1 MQINLTGKN
10 IQITDPLR
18 TYVNSK
24 FKRINRH
31 FDELIDIHVVLDVE
45 KHEQRAEATIKAR
58 GKAIFADA
66 KKPDMYAAIDV
77 LIDKLDRQIIKHKE
91 KIRDHH
97 AIPSKAIP
105 IE

>member
-18 TYVNSK
+18 TYVEGK
-24 FKRINRH
+24 FARINRH
-31 FDELIDIHVVLDVE
+31 FDDLIDVHVVLDVA
-45 KHEQRAEATIKAR
+45 KLEQHAEATIKTR

-66 KKPDMYAAIDV
+66 RESDMYAAIDA
-77 LIDKLDRQIIKHKE
+77 LTDKLDRQVIKHKE
-91 KIRDHH
+91 KMRDHH
-97 AIPSKAIP
+97 AVPAKAIP

>member
-18 TYVNSK
+18 SYVVSK
-24 FKRINRH
+24 FERITRH
-31 FDELIDIHVVLDVE
+31 FEEVIEINVVLDVE
-45 KHEQRAEATIKAR
+45 KFNQHAEATVKSR
-58 GKAIFADA
+58 GKAIFAEA
-66 KKPDMYAAIDV
+66 KQQDMYAAIDI
-77 LIDKLDRQIIKHKE
+77 LIDKLDRQVLKHKE

-97 AIPSKAIP
+97 ALPSKAIP

>member
-18 TYVNSK
+18 SYVNGK
-24 FKRINRH
+24 FKRITRH
-31 FDELIDIHVVLDVE
+31 FDEVIDIHVVLDVE
-45 KHEQRAEATIKAR
+45 KLEQRAEATINTR
-58 GKAIFADA
+58 GKSIFADS
-66 KKPDMYAAIDV
+66 KQRDMYAAIDM
-77 LIDKLDRQIIKHKE
+77 LIDKLDRQILKHKE

-97 AIPSKAIP
+97 ALPSKAIP

>member
-18 TYVNSK
+18 TYVRGK
-24 FKRINRH
+24 FERITRH
-31 FDELIDIHVVLDVE
+31 FDDVIDIHVVLDVE
-45 KHEQRAEATIKAR
+45 KFKQHAEATINTR

-66 KKPDMYAAIDV
+66 KQRDMYAAIDL

-97 AIPSKAIP
+97 ALPSKAIP

>member
-10 IQITDPLR
+10 IHITDPLR
-18 TYVNSK
+18 TYVNGK

-31 FDELIDIHVVLDVE
+31 FDEVIDIHVVLDVE
-45 KHEQRAEATIKAR
+45 KLEQRAEATINTR
-58 GKAIFADA
+58 GKAIFADS
-66 KKPDMYAAIDV
+66 KQRDMYAAIDM

-91 KIRDHH
+91 KIRNHH
-97 AIPSKAIP
+97 ALPSKAIP

>member
-18 TYVNSK
+18 TYVNGK

-31 FDELIDIHVVLDVE
+31 FDDVIDIHVVLDVE
-45 KHEQRAEATIKAR
+45 KLEQRAEATIKTR
-58 GKAIFADA
+58 GKAIFADS
-66 KKPDMYAAIDV
+66 KQRDMYAAIDT

-91 KIRDHH
+91 KTRDHH